1 LRQEA
6 ALWQYDQPRSQRDPS
21 ALESESAPGANRDQ
35 GHAQAHA
42 RLHFLYTFRPR
53 EKGRLRPPAKEFR
66 LKRKI
71 LILAAVAACVFATS
85 CKKEAAPGPDVWA
98 TVNSKAISR
107 AEVEKYFR
115 TRVNAEAPAPSQ
127 EEALSLKLSILD
139 ELINNEILLERASK
153 MNLIATDAEVE
164 DKFTES
170 KSPYTEEEFQKKL
183 HDTGLTVEDLK
194 NDIRRQLS
202 VQKLLNREVIAK
214 ISITDQ
220 DVTDF
225 YNKNR
230 AQFNVAE
237 PQYHIAQIVI
247 TPHPDPSVHNRKNDK
262 ATNDGEAKRKVL
274 LLQQK
279 LSSGADFGQL
289 AMDYSEDS
297 TATTG
302 GDLGFVPESALNRSD
317 PALKKLVL
325 SMKPGEVSQA
335 IGNAGGYR
343 ILKMIAKEAAG
354 QRMLSDPQVQQSVRD
369 MMRNRKEQLLR
380 SAYMIEAR
388 DDSHV
393 TNYLARQILES
404 AGKLPASN

>member
-1 LRQEA
+1 M
-6 ALWQYDQPRSQRDPS
+6 
-21 ALESESAPGANRDQ
+21 
-35 GHAQAHA
+35 
-42 RLHFLYTFRPR
+42 
-53 EKGRLRPPAKEFR
+53 
-66 LKRKI
+66 KRKI
-71 LILAAVAACVFATS
+71 LILAAVAACAFATS

-317 PALKKLVL
+317 PALKKVVL

-393 TNYLARQILES
+393 ANYLARQILES